1 MCTYNGAR
9 FLGQQLAS
17 LVSQRRLPDEVVIC
31 DDCSTDET
39 HALLRDFAATAP
51 FPVNLRQNKTRL
63 GSTKNFEQAIALC
76 QGDVIALCDQ
86 DDEWLPDKLA
96 STIKVFETRP
106 DVGLVFCDA
115 ELIDESGASL
125 GERLWESIKFDA
137 RMKAKIK
144 NSTAYEILDRRV
156 LITGMTMAFR
166 ARFKDLI
173 LPFPENG
180 PLIHD
185 GWIALIISH
194 TADIDFVDRPL
205 TRYRQHSSQ
214 QLGAPLLELETKLTA
229 TRVIESARRGTTW
242 DQQVQKVQM
251 VRSRMDVRSDTYK
264 FRGQENLENLLTHFQ
279 IRESA
284 AKKRLATLPYLFREL
299 VTGRYHQYSNGFGSF
314 VKDLLGSAANNQ
326 QPPVD

>member
-9 FLGQQLAS
+9 FLDQQLAS
-17 LVSQRRLPDEVVIC
+17 LVSQHRLPDEVVVC

-39 HALLRDFAATAP
+39 HTLLSDFAATAP

-96 STIKVFETRP
+96 STIDVFETRP
-106 DVGLVFCDA
+106 EVALVFCDA
-115 ELIDESGASL
+115 ELIDESGTAL
-125 GERLWESIKFDA
+125 GERLWESINFDA
-137 RMKAKIK
+137 GMKAKIK
-144 NSTAYEILDRRV
+144 GSRAYEVLDRRV

-166 ARFKDLI
+166 ATFKELI

-205 TRYRQHSSQ
+205 ARYRQHRSQ
-214 QLGAPLLELETKLTA
+214 QLGAPVLKPETKLTA

-242 DQQVQKVQM
+242 DEQLRKVHI
-251 VRSRMDVRSDTYK
+251 VRSRMGARGNSYT
-264 FRGQENLENLLTHFQ
+264 FRGHENLDNLLAHFE

-284 AKKRLATLPYLFREL
+284 TKKTLVTLPYLFREL
-299 VTGRYHQYSNGFGSF
+299 VTGRYHKYSNGLGSLL
-314 VKDLLGSAANNQ
+314 KDLLGLGAKDQ
-326 QPPVD
+326 RPPVG